1 MIQFLTRI
9 EDHRKGAELRA
20 GGTDLMDRMRR
31 GLVTAEV
38 DDLRDVADLRSI
50 SNGRVGAKVTL
61 TELATDPTIQAGW
74 PALAMAAGAL
84 ATPQIRAVATVGG
97 SLYQKLRCTWFRD
110 PGFSCWQ
117 RGGTG
122 CPALEGDRTMLAIE
136 DGACISVH
144 PSTVACALLLYDAGL
159 EVDGKLHLLPE
170 WLATWREGVMTH
182 LVLPAPEPG
191 EKGAYRR
198 AIHRERAEWPLVEIA
213 GRRVGTKVVLAA
225 GGIAHAPLRLTTVEA
240 AIAAGEAEPWRRAGE
255 GLKPH
260 PQTAFKIP
268 LMQNLCRAILED
280 LS

>member
-1 MIQFLTRI
+1 MIQFLTRP

-20 GGTDLMDRMRR
+20 GGTDLMDRARR
-31 GLVTAEV
+31 GIAATEI
-38 DDLRDVADLRSI
+38 DDLRDVPDLDTI
-50 SNGRVGAKVTL
+50 VNGRVGAKVTL
-61 TELATDPTIQAGW
+61 ARLASDPAIVAGW
-74 PALAMAAGAL
+74 PALAMSAGAL

-97 SLYQKLRCTWFRD
+97 SLFQKLRCSYYRD
-110 PGFSCWQ
+110 PGFDCWQ

-122 CPALEGDRTMLAIE
+122 CPALDGDRQMFAIQ

-159 EVDGKLHLLPE
+159 EIDGALHTIPE
-170 WLATWREGVMTH
+170 WLGAWKSGVMTH
-182 LVLPAPEPG
+182 LVLPAAEPG

-213 GRRVGTKVVLAA
+213 GRRVGSKVMLAA
-225 GGIAHAPLRLTTVEA
+225 GGIGASPVRLSSVEA
-240 AIAAGEAEPWRRAGE
+240 AVAAGSAGPWNHAGE

-260 PQTAFKIP
+260 PETAFKLP
-268 LMQNLCRAILED
+268 LMRNLCRAILED